1 MAPDQQLALMYYEKA
16 AQQGHSGSQFNAGNH
31 HRDGRG
37 CHQSYEQAAEW
48 FEKAARQGNPDAMTN
63 LGFLYQNGQG
73 VPQSSERATE
83 LWEKAGLERDRHGPA
98 QGAQPT
104 ITQATTSRV
113 ETPVS
118 MREPEPKPGAMFELA
133 KALGP
138 DQLFDSG
145 FGMYIKI
152 KNEVDASRSGDDP
165 RSPWPALS
173 IKQQPELDQAVA
185 MLIEAAGKGHMRAQ
199 ALCGDMYRFAG

>member
-83 LWEKAGLERDRHGPA
+83 LWEKAGLERDRRGR
-98 QGAQPT
+98 
-104 ITQATTSRV
+104 TQDVRDIKSRV
-113 ETPVS
+113 ETSVS
-118 MREPEPKPGAMFELA
+118 MREPEAGGSFH
-133 KALGP
+133 
-138 DQLFDSG
+138 DTTD
-145 FGMYIKI
+145 
-152 KNEVDASRSGDDP
+152 V
-165 RSPWPALS
+165 
-173 IKQQPELDQAVA
+173 AV
-185 MLIEAAGKGHMRAQ
+185 RCQ
-199 ALCGDMYRFAG
+199 TST

>member
-1 MAPDQQLALMYYEKA
+1 MTQDQQLAFMYYEKA

-73 VPQSSERATE
+73 VPQSFERATE
-83 LWEKAGLERDRHGPA
+83 LWEKAGLERDRLGPT
-98 QGAQPT
+98 QGAQAT
-104 ITQATTSRV
+104 INQATTSTV
-113 ETPVS
+113 EISKS
-118 MREPEPKPGAMFELA
+118 MLEPEPAAMLKLA

-138 DQLFDSG
+138 EQLFDSG
-145 FGMYIKI
+145 FRMYIKM
-152 KNEVDASRSGDDP
+152 KNEVDASRPGDDP
-165 RSPWPALS
+165 RSPWPSLPE
-173 IKQQPELDQAVA
+173 KQQPELDQAIT
-185 MLIEAAGKGHMRAQ
+185 MLMEAAGQGHMRAQ
-199 ALCGDMYRFAG
+199 ALCGDIYRFAM